1 MTHPGQFHIVY
12 RYRYLDAR
20 TGRWK
25 TTRHHMS
32 TEEAEGFFAP
42 GKSTHF
48 TAERWEPIESSRE
61 ERGGGRPP
69 RFDQGIQC
77 HPFRHGR
84 LTVEEIREI
93 WERNK
98 CPDVRRLMWELSY
111 LRGTLEWA
119 RHVAAV
125 LEVTGIEPP
134 FDDYLRQLVNE
145 LRYYPSP
152 QPLIWSAADEA
163 ALKQIAEARR

>member
-1 MTHPGQFHIVY
+1 MGHPDQPHIVH
-12 RYRYLDAR
+12 RYRYLDVR

-32 TEEAEGFFAP
+32 AEEAERFFAP

-48 TAERWEPIESSRE
+48 TAKQWEPIESSRE
-61 ERGGGRPP
+61 ERVATQH

-84 LTVEEIREI
+84 LTVEELRKI
-93 WERNK
+93 WEHNK
-98 CPDVRRLMWELSY
+98 CSDVRRLMWEISY
-111 LRGTLEWA
+111 LRGTIEWA
-119 RHVAAV
+119 RHLAAV
-125 LEVTGIEPP
+125 LEVSGIEPP

-145 LRYYPSP
+145 LRYHPSP
-152 QPLIWSAADEA
+152 PPLIWSAADEA
-163 ALKQIAEARR
+163 ALKRIARARR